1 MAKAA
6 KETPMMKQYWEMRR
20 SLPDDTL
27 LLFRLGDFYEMFHG
41 DAEEG
46 ARLLGITLTQRQG
59 YPMAG
64 IPYHAADTYIPRML
78 KVGKKVA
85 ICDQVETPKPG
96 KLVKRSLTRILTPGT
111 TLDDNQLQPGSNHY
125 IVAIDLNADGLQA
138 AWMDVST
145 GHFQIA
151 TAADPEQLMPILHA
165 IGPKEIVVPED
176 AIAGWRQR
184 GSGGMWFE
192 ALDQLLGSSTVTT
205 VDAWHFDAS
214 TAMQP
219 LLDVLGVLNLAGFG
233 IADHH
238 PALGTAAALVH
249 YVGETLCSKPANL
262 EKISVYEPDNTVR
275 LDPATQR
282 NLEIF
287 HSAGGRRDGS
297 LIAAIDHTQTAAG
310 ARLLEQYLAAPQ
322 IDTAEIERRQSC
334 VQGFFDAP
342 GASRRVGD
350 ALRKTRDL
358 TRILGR
364 LQNRIRNPRELGAIR
379 ATLSQLPQIRNDL
392 AAFDEAAVAALAA
405 RIDPLPELADELN
418 RALNDELPSDIKDG
432 GCIRSGYDAELDRIR
447 SLTRDNRTWI
457 ADLETREQESTG
469 IRNLKVKYTSNF
481 GYFIEVTK
489 SNLHNVPEHYHRRQT
504 MTNVERFTTDELRAK
519 ESEILNAD
527 ERSIGREE
535 ALFNALVATILKD
548 APALHRNA
556 VVLAEVDLF
565 CGWAA
570 LAREWNYCR
579 PVVDNSDVLQIEA
592 GRHAVVEQML
602 HRQPGAIAG
611 AHSFVPND
619 TALDCTS
626 NQIALIT
633 GPNMAGKSTYIRQ
646 IALIALLAQIGCWV
660 PASSCRI
667 GCVDRIFSRVGASD
681 ELARGNSTFMVE
693 MNETANILNNA
704 TDRSL
709 IILDEIGRGT
719 STYDGLSIAWA
730 VVEHLHGNGNSGPR
744 TLFATHYHEMTQLEQ
759 ALPRLHNY
767 SVAVKEWNDE
777 IIFVRQICPGAADRS
792 YGIQVA
798 RLAGLPSA
806 VVARA
811 RDILAEL
818 EQEGAVVSEHLK
830 QRPET
835 PPRAKTPARSPAPPP
850 PQQKKIPGQMELF

>member
-1 MAKAA
+1 
-6 KETPMMKQYWEMRR
+6 MMKQYWEMRR

-64 IPYHAADTYIPRML
+64 IPYHAADTYIPRLL
-78 KVGKKVA
+78 KIGKKVA

-111 TLDDNQLQPGSNHY
+111 TLDDSQLQPGRNHY
-125 IVAIDLNADGLQA
+125 IIAVDINADGLQA

-165 IGPKEIVVPED
+165 LGPKEVLVPED
-176 AIAGWRQR
+176 GVAEWRKR
-184 GSGGMWFE
+184 CGTEAWFE
-192 ALDQLLGSSTVTT
+192 SLDQLFGGSTVTHI
-205 VDAWHFDAS
+205 DAWHFDANS
-214 TAMQP
+214 ALQP
-219 LLDVLGVLNLAGFG
+219 ILDVLGVLNLAGFG
-233 IADHH
+233 IADKH
-238 PALGTAAALVH
+238 PALGAAAALVH
-249 YVGETLCSKPANL
+249 YVSETLCSKPANL
-262 EKISVYEPDNTVR
+262 ERISAYEPERAVR

-287 HSAGGRRDGS
+287 HSVGGRRDGS
-297 LIAAIDHTQTAAG
+297 LIAAIDQTQTAAG

-322 IDTAEIERRQSC
+322 IDLGEIERRQLC
-334 VQGFFDAP
+334 VEGFFDAP
-342 GASRRVGD
+342 GASRRIRD
-350 ALRKTRDL
+350 ALRQTRDL

-379 ATLSQLPQIRNDL
+379 ATLKQLPQIKSDL
-392 AAFDEAAVAALAA
+392 AAFDEPSVKELAE
-405 RIDPLPELADELN
+405 RTDPLPDLADRLN

-432 GCIRSGYDAELDRIR
+432 GCIRSGYDGELDRIR
-447 SLTRDNRTWI
+447 NLTRDNRTWI
-457 ADLETREQESTG
+457 ADLETREQEATG

-489 SNLHNVPEHYHRRQT
+489 SNLHLIPEHYHRRQT
-504 MTNVERFTTDELRAK
+504 MTNVERFTTEELRAK
-519 ESEILNAD
+519 ESEILHAD
-527 ERSIGREE
+527 ERSIAREDH
-535 ALFNALVATILKD
+535 LFVELVATILND

-556 VVLAEVDLF
+556 ITLAEVDLF
-565 CGWAA
+565 CGWAE

-579 PVVDNSDVLQIEA
+579 PIVDDSDALNIEA
-592 GRHAVVEQML
+592 GRHPVVEQML

-619 TALDCTS
+619 TQLDCTT

-704 TDRSL
+704 TQRSL

-730 VVEHLHGNGNSGPR
+730 VVEHLHGSSSSGPR

-759 ALPRLHNY
+759 SLPRLHNY

-777 IIFVRQICPGAADRS
+777 IIFVRQICRGAADRS

-798 RLAGLPSA
+798 RLAGLPST
-806 VVARA
+806 VVSRA
-811 RDILAEL
+811 REILAEL

-830 QRPET
+830 TT
-835 PPRAKTPARSPAPPP
+835 PQSPPGKPPAKPQPATDLKRK
-850 PQQKKIPGQMELF
+850 QKPIPGQLELF